1 MPSSPAHGR
10 REEKSLQYVQ
20 LGRTGTRVSNICFG
34 TMSFGS
40 YSDASTARA
49 MYDHCRE
56 LGINFFDCANSYA
69 GGGKA
74 EAILGDLL
82 GSDRDHVVITTK
94 VCRPMSQDTNGS
106 GLSRRHIMQEVE
118 NSLRRLKTDR
128 IDVYFAH
135 HYDPYTPPEETL
147 RAFDDLQR
155 QGKIIYAGVSNWAA
169 WRIADAIGISRR
181 EALAR
186 FDVVQP
192 MYNLVKR
199 QAEFELFPLAQAV
212 GLSVMVFSP
221 LASGLLTRANAN
233 TSGQRSGRLAE
244 ARYLKRY
251 EDQRNFEIAA
261 EFCAIADEVR
271 VDPAMLAV
279 AWAASHPAVTVPII
293 GAESVEQV
301 GNYVEAVNFAMTPE
315 LRQRISDLSPLP
327 TYEIERTID

>member
-1 MPSSPAHGR
+1 M
-10 REEKSLQYVQ
+10 KYVQ

-40 YSDASTARA
+40 YSDASTAGS
-49 MYDHCRE
+49 MYSHCRN
-56 LGINFFDCANSYA
+56 LGVNFFDCANSYA

-74 EAILGDLL
+74 EAILGDLM
-82 GSDRDHVVITTK
+82 GQDRDNVVITSK
-94 VCRPMSQDTNGS
+94 VCRPMSADTNGS

-128 IDVYFAH
+128 IDIYFAH
-135 HYDPYTPPEETL
+135 HYDPVTPPEETL
-147 RAFDDLQR
+147 RAFDDLQH

-169 WRIADAIGISRR
+169 WRIAQAIGISQR

-199 QAEFELFPLAQAV
+199 QAELELFPLAEAM
-212 GLSVMVFSP
+212 GLAVMVFSP

-233 TSGQRSGRLAE
+233 TAGQRSGRLAE

-251 EDQRNFEIAA
+251 EDQHNFQIAA
-261 EFCAIADEVR
+261 DFCAIADEIG

-293 GAESVEQV
+293 GAETVEQIA
-301 GNYVEAVNFAMTPE
+301 NYVEAVGFDVSPE
-315 LRQRISDLSPLP
+315 LRARISALSPIP
-327 TYEIERTID
+327 AYEIERTID

>member
-1 MPSSPAHGR
+1 M
-10 REEKSLQYVQ
+10 KYVQ

-40 YSDASTARA
+40 YSDASTAGS
-49 MYDHCRE
+49 MYAHCRD
-56 LGINFFDCANSYA
+56 LGVNFFDCANSYA

-74 EAILGDLL
+74 EAILGDLM
-82 GSDRDHVVITTK
+82 GEDRDNVVITSK
-94 VCRPMSQDTNGS
+94 VCRPMSADTNGS
-106 GLSRRHIMQEVE
+106 GLSRRHIIQEVE

-135 HYDPYTPPEETL
+135 HYDPVTPPEETL

-169 WRIADAIGISRR
+169 WRIAQAIGISQR
-181 EALAR
+181 EALAC

-199 QAEFELFPLAQAV
+199 QAEFELFPLAEAM
-212 GLSVMVFSP
+212 GLAVMVFSP

-233 TSGQRSGRLAE
+233 TIGQRSGRLAE

-261 EFCAIADEVR
+261 DFCAIADEVG

-279 AWAASHPAVTVPII
+279 AWAVSHPAVTVPII
-293 GAESVEQV
+293 GAETVEQIA
-301 GNYVEAVNFAMTPE
+301 NYVEAVGFDIGPD
-315 LRQRISDLSPLP
+315 LRARISALSPIP
-327 TYEIERTID
+327 AYEIERTID